1 MEIVQGILDVVK
13 GLIHAMGDI
22 GLAFGTTQGRIIFM
36 AVMAKAII
44 PIILVCTYAVYA
56 SDHDMY
62 KYMMQNV
69 QIGKYGDGTETKEEY
84 IARAK
89 RYKKRSRITSTR
101 LLVYMLF
108 IPLEYITLVGSGM
121 IDNLF

>member
-1 MEIVQGILDVVK
+1 MEIIEEIIEVIK
-13 GLIHAMGDI
+13 GLIHAMGDV
-22 GLAFGTTQGRIIFM
+22 GLAFATTQGMKIFM
-36 AVMAKAII
+36 AILAKGII
-44 PIILVCTYAVYA
+44 PIILVCTYAMYA
-56 SDHDMY
+56 AEHDMY
-62 KYMMQNV
+62 KYMMQNA
-69 QIGKYGDGTETKEEY
+69 QIGKYGDETREEY

-89 RYKKRSRITSTR
+89 MHKKRSRITSTR

>member
-1 MEIVQGILDVVK
+1 MVIIEEIMEVIK
-13 GLIHAMGDI
+13 GLIHAMGDV
-22 GLAFGTTQGRIIFM
+22 GLALATTQGIRIFM
-36 AVMAKAII
+36 AILAKAII
-44 PIILVCTYAVYA
+44 PIILVCTYAVHA

-62 KYMMQNV
+62 KYMMQNA
-69 QIGKYGDGTETKEEY
+69 QIGKYGDGTETREEY